1 MKVFLRIV
9 ILKLSSHLTHI
20 FSNTHTHTHTHTH
33 TLVVL
38 TDTCTITPICRHE
51 LTPEFETCISTHFLK
66 VSVWMLS
73 RHPKFST
80 CQPEL
85 TVCCSSY
92 NGSTVLLPS
101 IPEICCDLSPFF
113 SCWAQEGIVK
123 RGSYSRT
130 SSWSGNMKEMVIW
143 SDRMVFIWIRR
154 LLKFLQCGKFDIW
167 NLCSE
172 NSILLCTPGREEI
185 SSCKLGIY

>member
-1 MKVFLRIV
+1 M
-9 ILKLSSHLTHI
+9 
-20 FSNTHTHTHTHTH
+20 
-33 TLVVL
+33 VL

-66 VSVWMLS
+66 MSIWMLN

-80 CQPEL
+80 SQPEL

-101 IPEICCDLSPFF
+101 IPEICCDLSLFF

-143 SDRMVFIWIRR
+143 GDRMVFIWILR

-172 NSILLCTPGREEI
+172 NSIPLCTPGREEI
-185 SSCKLGIY
+185 SSCKLDIY